1 MRSYT
6 VTFDR
11 EEDGR
16 WIAEL
21 EELGVLVYGVS
32 REDAYQRAKA
42 AALFALSGVVEEG
55 GQLDDSFSFK
65 AAAEAA

>member
-1 MRSYT
+1 MSRMRFQ

-11 EEDGR
+11 EVDGR

-21 EELGVLVYGVS
+21 DELGVLVYGRS

-42 AALFALSGVVEEG
+42 AALFTLSSRIEEG
-55 GQLDDSFSFK
+55 GSIDDAIEF
-65 AAAEAA
+65 EAA